1 MVGAHAGTPPCVL
14 TSGEGPAVRGSATT
28 YGVVRSLDPMA
39 SRAAREIGVAP
50 PEFDALVEWVD
61 RVSRDLV
68 LLEDYSLEEVSS
80 WVAAVDRG
88 VRHHLTA
95 YGRLR
100 PPDAV
105 GPGADALAALRRT
118 LENDHA
124 RFRVSLEQLRWFHQV
139 VVHDDHGGNRQ
150 ALGQYGRVLAEAL
163 RRHRDDERRYRAP
176 TGESVPPPST

>member
-1 MVGAHAGTPPCVL
+1 MVGAHAGGPPYVL
-14 TSGEGPAVRGSATT
+14 TSGEGPTARGSATT
-28 YGVVRSLDPMA
+28 YGVVRSLEPMA
-39 SRAAREIGVAP
+39 IRAARKIGTAP
-50 PEFDALVEWVD
+50 PQFDALVEWVD

-80 WVAAVDRG
+80 WVGAVDQG
-88 VRHHLTA
+88 VRHHLTL

-100 PPDAV
+100 PPD
-105 GPGADALAALRRT
+105 GGRPGADALATLRRT
-118 LENDHA
+118 LEDDHA

-163 RRHRDDERRYRAP
+163 RRHRDDERRYRAG
-176 TGESVPPPST
+176 TGGGPSPPST